1 MNHQLT
7 DANREKIARLLT
19 KWQARA
25 QELRQKRD
33 FCQEHRFT
41 LEQSAFHKQAEL
53 LDSLLVDLQL
63 ALLPQAGAPAVPG
76 APEELPDRELSFLAA
91 LLSQAAEII
100 GARVSS
106 DLDPATS
113 AALTPAE
120 RADLMRRYSLWNGN
134 DDDAPP
140 DYFIGRL
147 DAWLSFYAARFQAQA
162 SARAQAV

>member
-7 DANREKIARLLT
+7 DANREKLARLLT
-19 KWQARA
+19 NWQARA

-33 FCQEHRFT
+33 FCREHRFA

-63 ALLPQAGAPAVPG
+63 ALPPQTGAPAVPV
-76 APEELPDRELSFLAA
+76 APEELPNRELSFLAA
-91 LLSQAAEII
+91 LLAQAAELV

-120 RADLMRRYSLWNGN
+120 RADLMRRYSLWNG
-134 DDDAPP
+134 DDDAPPP

-162 SARAQAV
+162 DAPA